1 MAIHD
6 IYPSQDQRRYVSSR
20 PVERFSTA
28 GASAGVLDI
37 LWRRK
42 LLILLSIL
50 VCLGVGIVYVA
61 ATPPRY
67 AATAA
72 MLIDPRLGK
81 TVGSDPN
88 VPGFVADTAA
98 IDSQIKL
105 FTSQTVLS
113 RVAAQCRLKDDPEF
127 NGKHRSLLQRIL
139 HPALTATDGVDLK
152 TLEDAITIK
161 RPERTY
167 VVEIDALARDSKK
180 AAEIANAVTQAY
192 IADQVSSRV
201 GSAKE
206 DTQYVSDKLDKLS
219 VEIRDIDNKI
229 ESYKAKNKIIETSGL
244 RSNEQQVS
252 DLTKALGDAR
262 ARESDTKARLS
273 EIDRMAREGR
283 LASSNEALRSLTI
296 ERLRQQQAET
306 EQNVARLSKTLGARH
321 PEMIEVR
328 ERQARVRELI
338 RDELERVKNGVRGDY
353 QAAAANEK
361 QILAEIDQ
369 VKAQS
374 SEMSRKL
381 VPLDQMQRNR
391 AVLRSSFDRFA
402 QVNDTLAQQGAQS
415 PPGRVIAVARP
426 PVSPSQPKK
435 TVVGLVSLSAG
446 LFLGFAGALFAEG
459 AGGTRVPPVVQGGP
473 DRGPAPSEPTPV
485 SKPRRRY
492 WDDDDE
498 V

>member
-1 MAIHD
+1 MALND
-6 IYPSQDQRRYVSSR
+6 IYPSQDQRLNRPIRRSS
-20 PVERFSTA
+20 T
-28 GASAGVLDI
+28 GASSGVIAI

-42 LLILLSIL
+42 LLILLWVLIC
-50 VCLGVGIVYVA
+50 VGLGVGYIA
-61 ATPPRY
+61 ITPPRY

-81 TVGSDPN
+81 TVGGDPN

-113 RVAAQCRLKDDPEF
+113 RVAQQCGLADVPEF
-127 NGKHRSLLQRIL
+127 NGKQRSLMQRIL
-139 HPALTATDGVDLK
+139 HPTFTATDGVDLK

-167 VVEIDALARDSKK
+167 VVDIDVLARDPKK
-180 AAEIANAVTQAY
+180 SAEIANAVTQAY

-206 DTQYVSDKLDKLS
+206 DTQYVSDNLDKLS
-219 VEIRDIDNKI
+219 VEIRDVDNKI
-229 ESYKAKNKIIETSGL
+229 ETYKAKNKIIESSGL
-244 RSNEQQVS
+244 RSNEQQVT

-262 ARESDTKARLS
+262 AKESDAKARLA
-273 EIDRMAREGR
+273 EIGRMDRQGR
-283 LASSNEALRSLTI
+283 LASSSEALKSQTI
-296 ERLRQQQAET
+296 ERLRQQQGET
-306 EQNVARLSKTLGARH
+306 EQNVARLSKTLGTRH

-328 ERQARVRELI
+328 ERQTRLRELI
-338 RDELERVKNGVRGDY
+338 RDELERVKNGIQGDY
-353 QAAAANEK
+353 QAAKANQT

-369 VKAQS
+369 VKTQS

-381 VPLDQMQRNR
+381 VPLDQLQRNR

-426 PVSPSQPKK
+426 PVSPSSPKK

-446 LFLGFAGALFAEG
+446 LFLGLASALFAEG
-459 AGGTRVPPVVQGGP
+459 TGETTMSVTGFGGP
-473 DRGPAPSEPTPV
+473 ERAPTPNKPV
-485 SKPRRRY
+485 PVTKPRRRY